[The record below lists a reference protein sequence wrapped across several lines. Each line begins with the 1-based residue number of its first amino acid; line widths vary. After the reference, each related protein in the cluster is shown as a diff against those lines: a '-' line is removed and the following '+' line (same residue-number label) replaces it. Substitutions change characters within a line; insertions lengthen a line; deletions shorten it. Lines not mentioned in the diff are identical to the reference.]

1 MTEYYDLSPNHS
13 ADARVA
19 ARRRAHSYA
28 FSYVLE
34 DRGPI
39 ADPPE
44 LSWDWVAPFPFP
56 DWVLA
61 NDTIRVFSPRMAEVV
76 RANLGP
82 RDEVQWL
89 EGTVVT
95 PDGTTH
101 RHEIPHFLSYPDVLD
116 QEATTWGPSGLPIRW
131 VLSRPKL
138 AGLRF
143 FAREGAAGPV
153 IVDDTMLTALQAAGL
168 TGFTATPARITG

>member
-1 MTEYYDLSPNHS
+1 RFRYRLRKP
-13 ADARVA
+13 
-19 ARRRAHSYA
+19 
-28 FSYVLE
+28 
-34 DRGPI
+34 GPI
-39 ADPPE
+39 TDPPE
-44 LSWDWVAPFPFP
+44 LSWDWIAPFPFP
-56 DWVLA
+56 DWVLT
-61 NDTIRVFSPRMAEVV
+61 DDVIRVFSTRMAEVV

-89 EGTVVT
+89 EGTIVT
-95 PDGTTH
+95 PDGTAH

-116 QEATTWGPSGLPIRW
+116 REATTWGPSGLPIRW

-153 IVDDTMLTALQAAGL
+153 IVDDTM
-168 TGFTATPARITG
+168 